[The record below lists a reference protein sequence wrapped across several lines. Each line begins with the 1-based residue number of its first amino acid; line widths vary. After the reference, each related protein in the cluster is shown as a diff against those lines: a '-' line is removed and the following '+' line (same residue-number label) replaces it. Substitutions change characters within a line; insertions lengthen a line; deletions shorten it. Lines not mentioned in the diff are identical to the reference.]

1 MKNGA
6 NGKSTLFSLKDGS
19 LRALGSS
26 KSIPII
32 ETHCMVPSRTTSTAV
47 DFSRRKHPHPQFQLG
62 SIAGKMGSRYPKSV
76 VPAKFS
82 HPSGR
87 CRRQAP
93 LLSTVRIASFS
104 PVELSTIFTD
114 TLSSSPSENLLSNE
128 IISDLYETMIA
139 TNTSVLSTS
148 TEIGD
153 LFDFLFDPEEK
164 HLKGNPH
171 GFLMEPVYSAF
182 EENPE
187 LVGFLIGVTAFGNL
201 LDKLLPASAKGIVCV
216 IKDTCG
222 NHITYELNGLVST
235 FLGEGDLHDPSFDKY
250 ERSTPMELNERDFEG
265 RCVHE
270 LFIYPTAKFRE
281 HYVTK
286 YPAVYTS
293 VVALAFLVT
302 SILLFVYDRCVF
314 IPLIY

>member
-1 MKNGA
+1 MA
-6 NGKSTLFSLKDGS
+6 
-19 LRALGSS
+19 
-26 KSIPII
+26 
-32 ETHCMVPSRTTSTAV
+32 PSRTTSMTV
-47 DFSRRKHPHPQFQLG
+47 DFSRQKRPHPRSQLG
-62 SIAGKMGSRYPKSV
+62 SIAGKMGSRCLNPII
-76 VPAKFS
+76 PATFS
-82 HPSGR
+82 HHSGR

-93 LLSTVRIASFS
+93 LLSTVRITSFLCA
-104 PVELSTIFTD
+104 PVEFSTIYTD
-114 TLSSSPSENLLSNE
+114 TLFSSSSSENLLSNE
-128 IISDLYETMIA
+128 IISDLYKTMIA
-139 TNTSVLSTS
+139 TNESVLSTA

-187 LVGFLIGVTAFGNL
+187 PVGFIIGVTAFGNL

-222 NHITYELNGLVST
+222 NAVTYELNGPVST
-235 FLGEGDLHDPSFDKY
+235 FLGEGDLHNPSFDKY
-250 ERSTPMELNERDFEG
+250 ERSTPMELYERDFEG
-265 RCVHE
+265 RCAHE

-281 HYVTK
+281 YYATK

-302 SILLFVYDRCVF
+302 SILLFVYDRCVL
-314 IPLIY
+314 IPLIH